1 MMPAYPEPKIITIKE
16 RAPIFDGGHPTWYV
30 RARSFL
36 MGWTEFVSPG
46 ALLSEAEEEI
56 LVLLPDMGIDIVTP
70 GAVISAPPR
79 SVVVLPAGQAELRAS
94 GSGRLIRLFAPVP
107 AYAAGFA
114 PEHSEGP
121 DLLPLSPNFR
131 RVGKAGPVVHV
142 LDELPNSPGMPR
154 AKLIQSTTLSIN
166 WVDYQGPRDR
176 TLLSPHDHADI
187 EQGSLALEGEFVQ
200 HLRTPWARD
209 ANTWRDDLHEHCG
222 AGSLTI
228 IPPHILHTTEGVGD
242 TRHILIDI
250 FAPPRRDFIAKS
262 QILNANDYED
272 CSSEM
277 SH

>member
-1 MMPAYPEPKIITIKE
+1 MSAYSEPKIIAIKD
-16 RAPIFDGGHPTWYV
+16 RAPVLDGGHPTWYV

-36 MGWTEFVSPG
+36 VGWTEFVGPG

-56 LVLLPDMGIDIVTP
+56 LILLPDTGIDVVSSGTVT
-70 GAVISAPPR
+70 SAPPR
-79 SVVVLPAGQAELRAS
+79 SVVVLPAGHAELRAS
-94 GSGRLIRLFAPVP
+94 ESGRLIRLFAPLP
-107 AYAAGFA
+107 AHAAGFI
-114 PEHSEGP
+114 PEHSGGP
-121 DLLPLSPNFR
+121 DLRPLSPAFL
-131 RVGKAGPVVHV
+131 RVGKAGPVVHM
-142 LDELPNSPGMPR
+142 LDGLPNSPGMPR

-166 WVDYQGPRDR
+166 WVEYQGPRDR

-200 HLRTPWARD
+200 HLRTPWMKD

-242 TRHILIDI
+242 TRHVLIDI

-262 QILNANDYED
+262 QILNASDYED
-272 CSSEM
+272 CFSKAN
-277 SH
+277 H